1 MNSRQL
7 ILLLFVLGGVGLI
20 SLVVIDAAFRARA
33 NSLTAFTNYQPSW
46 DDALR
51 APVEHRAVDVLG
63 RLLIEPQDD
72 PELAMAALTVIRVSQ
87 SWAAMAPQIH
97 SQLRAVMDV
106 RLQDEF
112 VSMTAIRP
120 VYDLLEA
127 SEYPELKTYRDRIIA
142 LSGERLP
149 LVVAVQEAV
158 VALQMSEA
166 ATADAALDRLDHAWI
181 ALRQPIDGHELNW
194 LAQEKVAIAGIEL
207 QAGTALDRYI
217 RRLLEPFGISKDAQY
232 GQSIPDQ
239 AMVEWLDRQ
248 AQVVVATNPI
258 ARDRLHHA
266 ADILRRHHA
275 EYLHDPVIAI
285 AIAIASRHHQVPLTG
300 ILIGLFTLMSLCGG
314 MLYTMIRLRRGPTP
328 IDVNAETMENV
339 EPIDLDTD
347 AETRSR
353 SSASITDVV

>member
-7 ILLLFVLGGVGLI
+7 ILSLFVIGGVGLI

-63 RLLIEPQDD
+63 RLLVQPQDD
-72 PELAMAALTVIRVSQ
+72 PELAMAALIVIRSSQ

-106 RLQDEF
+106 RLQDKF
-112 VSMTAIRP
+112 VSMAAIRP
-120 VYDLLEA
+120 VYDLLDA
-127 SEYPELKTYRDRIIA
+127 SEYPEIEIYHERIIA
-142 LSGERLP
+142 LSGDRKP
-149 LVVAVQEAV
+149 LVAALQEAV
-158 VALQMSEA
+158 VKLQMSEEA
-166 ATADAALDRLDHAWI
+166 KADEVLNQLDQAWI
-181 ALRQPIDGHELNW
+181 ALRQPIDGYELNW
-194 LAQEKVAIAGIEL
+194 LAQEMSTIAGVEL

-239 AMVEWLDRQ
+239 AMIEWLDRQ
-248 AQVVVATNPI
+248 AQVVVASNPV

-266 ADILRRHHA
+266 VDILRRHHA
-275 EYLHDPVIAI
+275 DDVHDPVIAI
-285 AIAIASRHHQVPLTG
+285 AVAIASRHHQVPLSG
-300 ILIGLFTLMSLCGG
+300 ILIGLFTLMSLVGG
-314 MLYTMIRLRRGPTP
+314 ILYTVIRLRRGPTL
-328 IDVNAETMENV
+328 IDVNAETMQNV

-353 SSASITDVV
+353 SSASITDVG

>member
-7 ILLLFVLGGVGLI
+7 VLVLFVLGGVGLI
-20 SLVVIDAAFRARA
+20 SLVIVDAAFRARA
-33 NSLTAFTNYQPSW
+33 NSLTAFTNYQSSW

-63 RLLIEPQDD
+63 RLLVQPQDD
-72 PELAMAALTVIRVSQ
+72 VELAMAALSVIRSSQ

-112 VSMTAIRP
+112 VSMAAIRP

-127 SEYPELKTYRDRIIA
+127 SDYSEITSYRERIIA
-142 LSGERLP
+142 LSGERKI
-149 LVVAVQEAV
+149 LVVALQEAV
-158 VALQMSEA
+158 VKLQMSEET
-166 ATADAALDRLDHAWI
+166 TADAALHDLDRAWA
-181 ALRQPIDGHELNW
+181 ALRQPIDGYELNW
-194 LAQEKVAIAGIEL
+194 LAQGMAEIAGVEL
-207 QAGTALDRYI
+207 QASTALDRYI

-248 AQVVVATNPI
+248 AQVVVVNNLK
-258 ARDRLHHA
+258 ARDRLRHA
-266 ADILRRHHA
+266 ADILQRHHA
-275 EYLHDPVIAI
+275 QYAHDPVIAI
-285 AIAIASRHHQVPLTG
+285 AIAIARRHHQVPLSG
-300 ILIGLFTLMSLCGG
+300 ILIGLFTLMSLGGG
-314 MLYTMIRLRRGPTP
+314 MLYTLIRLRRGPTP
-328 IDVNAETMENV
+328 IDVNAETMQNV

-353 SSASITDVV
+353 SSASITDVG